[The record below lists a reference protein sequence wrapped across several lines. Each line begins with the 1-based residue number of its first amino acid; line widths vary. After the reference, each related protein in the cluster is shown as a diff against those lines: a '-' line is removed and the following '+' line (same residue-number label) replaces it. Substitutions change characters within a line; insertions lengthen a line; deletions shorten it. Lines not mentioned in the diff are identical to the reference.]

1 MNLSSS
7 IEQAIERSSLIRK
20 MFEEGQALIT
30 KYGKDKVFDFSLGN
44 SVLEPPPEVKATLLK
59 LLNSNEKG
67 LHRYMSNQGL
77 METRAYIAN
86 QIKAETQID
95 FTADDIV
102 MCAGAASG
110 LNTVIKTLCNPG
122 DEVVVLSPF
131 FMEYRAYIAN
141 HGATI
146 KVVET
151 TDQFQIDFEK
161 LTAAINSN
169 TRAVIINS
177 PNNPTGVIYP
187 EADIQKLG
195 ELITR
200 KSKEF
205 NKTITLISDEPYRRI
220 TFDNAVVPIIFK
232 HLTEAIVV
240 TSYSKDIAIPG
251 ERMGYVAVSPNSENK
266 SNLMAGLV
274 IALRT
279 LGFVNAPA
287 LFQRVIPHASS
298 ALVDIDV
305 YKKNRD
311 MLYNHLTNLGLSC
324 IKPTGAF
331 YLFPQTPIA
340 DDMEFI
346 QLAKQY
352 NLLLVPGS
360 AFGTP
365 GYFRISYC
373 CDPEMV
379 KRSLPVFTQLIEK
392 INEQEKAR
400 KKKQERKSTH
410 N

>member
-1 MNLSSS
+1 
-7 IEQAIERSSLIRK
+7 
-20 MFEEGQALIT
+20 
-30 KYGKDKVFDFSLGN
+30 
-44 SVLEPPPEVKATLLK
+44 
-59 LLNSNEKG
+59 
-67 LHRYMSNQGL
+67 
-77 METRAYIAN
+77 
-86 QIKAETQID
+86 
-95 FTADDIV
+95 
-102 MCAGAASG
+102 
-110 LNTVIKTLCNPG
+110 
-122 DEVVVLSPF
+122 
-131 FMEYRAYIAN
+131 
-141 HGATI
+141 
-146 KVVET
+146 VVET

-251 ERMGYVAVSPNSENK
+251 ERMGYIAVSPNSENK